1 MSLLDLLE
9 KNLNQI
15 KINQLWRTIPSIS
28 AHTKKYIN
36 LNGSD
41 CLNLSSNNYLGLS
54 DSKYLQQAAISAI
67 EEFGCSAGASR
78 LVSGNFDIYNEL
90 ESTIAQFKHTQK
102 ALVLNTGYV
111 ANLTLLQAL
120 AKDAVVFSDRL
131 NHASIVDGILLSRA
145 KFHRYAHCDTDMLEK
160 LLKKETANKI
170 IITDTIFSM
179 DGDAAPLKDIVRL
192 AKQYEAF
199 VIVDEAHATGV
210 FGEGRGYAY
219 QEGVSSDID
228 CHMGTFSK
236 ALGSFGAYISSSE
249 LVIDYLINNARGFIF
264 STALPPAV
272 IGANLARINYVIKNP
287 QLGKNLL
294 SISDKIRQFLK
305 TLGFDVGNSISQI
318 IPVILKTNEAVLR
331 AQKLLLEKKVFVG
344 AIRPP
349 TVPKNTSRLRISLRA
364 DLDEN
369 DLELIKDA
377 FVYLGNV
384 L

>member
-1 MSLLDLLE
+1 MSLLDLIE
-9 KNLNQI
+9 KNLEQI
-15 KINQLWRTIPSIS
+15 KVNQLWRSIPSIRS
-28 AHTKKYIN
+28 HAKKYIN
-36 LNGSD
+36 LNGSNY
-41 CLNLSSNNYLGLS
+41 LNLSSNNYLGLA
-54 DSKYLQQAAISAI
+54 DSAYLKQSAISAI
-67 EEFGCSAGASR
+67 EKFGCSSCASR
-78 LVSGNFDIYNEL
+78 LVSGNFEIYNEL

-102 ALVLNTGYV
+102 ALVLNAGYV

-120 AKDAVVFSDRL
+120 AKDAVVFSDKL

-145 KFHRYAHCDTDMLEK
+145 KFHRYAHCDIEMLEK

-170 IITDTIFSM
+170 IVTDTIFSM
-179 DGDAAPLKDIVRL
+179 DGDAAPLKEIVSL
-192 AKQYEAF
+192 AKHYDAF
-199 VIVDEAHATGV
+199 VIVDEAHATGI

-219 QEGVSSDID
+219 QKGVSRDID

-236 ALGSFGAYISSSE
+236 ALGSFGAYIASSE

-272 IGANLARINYVIKNP
+272 IGANLASIDYVLKNP

-294 SISDKIRQFLK
+294 SISENIRQYLK
-305 TLGFDVGNSISQI
+305 KLGFDVGNSVSQI
-318 IPVILKTNEAVLR
+318 IPVILKTNEAVLK
-331 AQKLLLEKKVFVG
+331 AQKLLITKGIFVG

-377 FVYLGNV
+377 FAYLGNI